1 VRLRQNEQFPVF
13 TSADDN
19 MASNERFIQISE
31 TDTETFIQSM
41 KNDNTWGKKTKS
53 DVKLFSEWLH
63 KENED
68 RLIED
73 IEKDKLDQY
82 LAKKILSVRNRKGEE
97 YEPYTLKS
105 FQASVS
111 RYLMEK
117 TKTNSMLD
125 RDTQEMSCRPKE
137 KT

>member
-1 VRLRQNEQFPVF
+1 
-13 TSADDN
+13 

-31 TDTETFIQSM
+31 SDTFIQSM
-41 KNDNTWGKKTKS
+41 KNDNTWKKTKR

-82 LAKKILSVRNRKGEE
+82 LARFFLSVRNRKGEE
-97 YEPYTLKS
+97 YEPDTLKS

-117 TKTNSMLD
+117 TKTNIMLD
-125 RDTQEMSCRPKE
+125 REFTHSRDVLSAK
-137 KT
+137 

>member
-1 VRLRQNEQFPVF
+1 VRLRQNKQLPVF

-19 MASNERFIQISE
+19 MASNERFIKISE
-31 TDTETFIQSM
+31 SDTFIQSM
-41 KNDNTWGKKTKS
+41 KNDNTWKKTKR

-82 LAKKILSVRNRKGEE
+82 LARFFLSVRNRKGEE
-97 YEPYTLKS
+97 YEPDTLKS

-117 TKTNSMLD
+117 TKTNIMLD
-125 RDTQEMSCRPKE
+125 REFTHSRDVLSAK
-137 KT
+137 

>member
-1 VRLRQNEQFPVF
+1 MTIL
-13 TSADDN
+13 
-19 MASNERFIQISE
+19 
-31 TDTETFIQSM
+31 
-41 KNDNTWGKKTKS
+41 GKKKS
-53 DVKLFSEWLH
+53 YVKLFSEQLH

-82 LAKKILSVRNRKGEE
+82 LARYFLSVKNRKGEE
-97 YEPYTLKS
+97 YEPDTLKS

>member
-1 VRLRQNEQFPVF
+1 MTILR
-13 TSADDN
+13 
-19 MASNERFIQISE
+19 
-31 TDTETFIQSM
+31 
-41 KNDNTWGKKTKS
+41 KKTKS

-73 IEKDKLDQY
+73 IEKDKLDHY
-82 LAKKILSVRNRKGEE
+82 LARFFLSVRNRRGEE
-97 YEPYTLKS
+97 YEPDTLKS

-117 TKTNSMLD
+117 TKTNIMLNREFTHS
-125 RDTQEMSCRPKE
+125 RDVLSAKRKDLKGKGYGNR
-137 KT
+137 KTRAEPGY

>member
-1 VRLRQNEQFPVF
+1 
-13 TSADDN
+13 
-19 MASNERFIQISE
+19 
-31 TDTETFIQSM
+31 M
-41 KNDNTWGKKTKS
+41 KNDNTWKETKS
-53 DVKLFSEWLH
+53 YVKLFSEQLH

-82 LAKKILSVRNRKGEE
+82 LARYFLSVRNRKGEE
-97 YEPYTLKS
+97 YEPDTLKS

-117 TKTNSMLD
+117 TKTNIMFD
-125 RDTQEMSCRPKE
+125 REFTHSRDVLSAKRKFVKFTELGSLKYYL
-137 KT
+137 TIILHTSVHFFTIVIVI

>member
-1 VRLRQNEQFPVF
+1 VRLRQNKQLPVF

-31 TDTETFIQSM
+31 SDTFIQSM
-41 KNDNTWGKKTKS
+41 KNDNTWKKTKR

-82 LAKKILSVRNRKGEE
+82 LARFFLSVRNRKGEE
-97 YEPYTLKS
+97 YEPDTLKS

-117 TKTNSMLD
+117 TKTNIMLD
-125 RDTQEMSCRPKE
+125 REFTHSRDVLSAK
-137 KT
+137 

>member
-1 VRLRQNEQFPVF
+1 MF

-41 KNDNTWGKKTKS
+41 KNDNTWKKRKS

-63 KENED
+63 KEIED
-68 RLIED
+68 ILIED

-82 LAKKILSVRNRKGEE
+82 
-97 YEPYTLKS
+97 
-105 FQASVS
+105 
-111 RYLMEK
+111 
-117 TKTNSMLD
+117 
-125 RDTQEMSCRPKE
+125 
-137 KT
+137 

>member
-1 VRLRQNEQFPVF
+1 MRLRQNKQLPVF
-13 TSADDN
+13 TPADDN
-19 MASNERFIQISE
+19 MSSNEKCIQISE

-41 KNDNTWGKKTKS
+41 NNDNTWKKTKS

-63 KENED
+63 KENAD

-73 IEKDKLDQY
+73 IEKDQLDQY
-82 LAKKILSVRNRKGEE
+82 LARFFLSVRNGKGEE
-97 YEPYTLKS
+97 YEPDTLKS

-117 TKTNSMLD
+117 TKTNIMLD
-125 RDTQEMSCRPKE
+125 RDTQEMSCRPK
-137 KT
+137 

>member
-1 VRLRQNEQFPVF
+1 MPLVRLRQNKQLPVF
-13 TSADDN
+13 TPADDN
-19 MASNERFIQISE
+19 MSSNEKCIQISE

-41 KNDNTWGKKTKS
+41 NNDNTWKKTKS

-63 KENED
+63 KENAD

-73 IEKDKLDQY
+73 IEKDQLDQY
-82 LAKKILSVRNRKGEE
+82 LARFFLSVRNSKGEE
-97 YEPYTLKS
+97 YEPDTLKS

-117 TKTNSMLD
+117 TKTNIMLD
-125 RDTQEMSCRPKE
+125 RDTQKMSCRPK
-137 KT
+137 

>member
-1 VRLRQNEQFPVF
+1 MF

-31 TDTETFIQSM
+31 TDTETFIQSI
-41 KNDNTWGKKTKS
+41 KNDNTWKKTKS
-53 DVKLFSEWLH
+53 DVKLFSEWHH

-82 LAKKILSVRNRKGEE
+82 
-97 YEPYTLKS
+97 
-105 FQASVS
+105 
-111 RYLMEK
+111 
-117 TKTNSMLD
+117 
-125 RDTQEMSCRPKE
+125 
-137 KT
+137 

>member
-1 VRLRQNEQFPVF
+1 VRLRQNKQLPVF
-13 TSADDN
+13 TPADDN
-19 MASNERFIQISE
+19 MSSNEKCIQISE

-41 KNDNTWGKKTKS
+41 NNDNTWKKTKS

-63 KENED
+63 KENAD

-73 IEKDKLDQY
+73 IEKDQLDQY
-82 LAKKILSVRNRKGEE
+82 LARFFLSVRNGKGEE
-97 YEPYTLKS
+97 YEPDTLKS

-117 TKTNSMLD
+117 TKTNIMLD
-125 RDTQEMSCRPKE
+125 RDTQEMSCRPK
-137 KT
+137 

>member
-1 VRLRQNEQFPVF
+1 MRLRQNKQLPVF

-31 TDTETFIQSM
+31 SDTFIQSM
-41 KNDNTWGKKTKS
+41 KNDNTWKKTKR

-82 LAKKILSVRNRKGEE
+82 LARFFLSVRNRKGEE
-97 YEPYTLKS
+97 YEPDTLKS

-117 TKTNSMLD
+117 TKTNIMLD
-125 RDTQEMSCRPKE
+125 REFTHSRDVLSAK
-137 KT
+137 